1 MTYRYS
7 RKSENSY
14 ERLLPL
20 SALRESA
27 GNSYIL
33 TAEIKQGIL
42 GESYTA
48 VKVNVTV
55 LEKDDHLVAVE
66 TNLSK
71 DAKIITESNK
81 YVKEGDRVRLS
92 E

>member
-1 MTYRYS
+1 M
-7 RKSENSY
+7 
-14 ERLLPL
+14 
-20 SALRESA
+20 
-27 GNSYIL
+27 
-33 TAEIKQGIL
+33 
-42 GESYTA
+42 
-48 VKVNVTV
+48 KVNVTV
-55 LEKDDHLVAVE
+55 LEKDDHSVAVE

>member
-1 MTYRYS
+1 M
-7 RKSENSY
+7 K
-14 ERLLPL
+14 P
-20 SALRESA
+20 
-27 GNSYIL
+27 
-33 TAEIKQGIL
+33 GIL

-55 LEKDDHLVAVE
+55 LEKDDYSVAVE
-66 TNLSK
+66 TNLPK
-71 DAKIITESNK
+71 DAKIITESSK